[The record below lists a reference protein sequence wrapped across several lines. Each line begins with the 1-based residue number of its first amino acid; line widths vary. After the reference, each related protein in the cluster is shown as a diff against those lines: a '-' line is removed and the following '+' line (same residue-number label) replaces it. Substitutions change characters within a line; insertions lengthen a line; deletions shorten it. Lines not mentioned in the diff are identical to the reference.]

1 MPIKSLWFFRIPL
14 NIQVDS
20 RSEENV
26 RSSTLNQ
33 PSSVWDPYHAPG
45 KGSGICDKLK
55 RSSTSKHDFR
65 SPPKKRR
72 HINEVIILR
81 NPRRKSKTPDATKR
95 IGDLL
100 KQKTETP
107 KRTGT
112 PDSTLQSPLWS
123 SQNSQSSLVTSSS
136 ELSQSLVPELLGC
149 KSVNSETSRETGST
163 DGRIRGD
170 KERDATNQ
178 LKHPGKSKWMYAGP
192 EKVYFCWQGSQIS
205 HYIYVKK
212 LS

>member
-1 MPIKSLWFFRIPL
+1 MDL
-14 NIQVDS
+14 

-26 RSSTLNQ
+26 KSSTLNQ
-33 PSSVWDPYHAPG
+33 SSSAWDPYHAPG

-81 NPRRKSKTPDATKR
+81 NPRRKSKTPDTTKK

-107 KRTGT
+107 KGTGT
-112 PDSTLQSPLWS
+112 PDNTLQSPLWS
-123 SQNSQSSLVTSSS
+123 SQNSQSSAVTGSS
-136 ELSQSLVPELLGC
+136 ELSQSLRPELLGC
-149 KSVNSETSRETGST
+149 KSVNSEILRETGRT
-163 DGRIRGD
+163 DGRVRGD
-170 KERDATNQ
+170 KERDTTNQ
-178 LKHPGKSKWMYAGP
+178 LKYPGKSKWKYA
-192 EKVYFCWQGSQIS
+192 
-205 HYIYVKK
+205 
-212 LS
+212 